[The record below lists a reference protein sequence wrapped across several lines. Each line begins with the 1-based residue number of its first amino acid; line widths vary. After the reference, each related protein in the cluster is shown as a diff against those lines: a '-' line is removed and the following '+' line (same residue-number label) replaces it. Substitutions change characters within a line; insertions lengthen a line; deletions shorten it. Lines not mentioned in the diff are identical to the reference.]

1 MILLDTMTGL
11 SCGAEAALWT
21 FAAIAFFFYCVIN
34 PEKKR

>member
-11 SCGAEAALWT
+11 SCGAEATLLT
-21 FAAIAFFFYCVIN
+21 VAAVAFFFYCVIN

>member
-11 SCGAEAALWT
+11 SCGAEAVMWT
-21 FAAIAFFFYCVIN
+21 VAAVAFFLYCVLN